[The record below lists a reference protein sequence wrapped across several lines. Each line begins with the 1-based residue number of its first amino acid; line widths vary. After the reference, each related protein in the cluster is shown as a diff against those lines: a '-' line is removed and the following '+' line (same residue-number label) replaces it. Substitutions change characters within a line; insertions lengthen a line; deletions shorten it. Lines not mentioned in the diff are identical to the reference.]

1 MSEVIRRVIA
11 GKSVPVLG
19 SDVDTDR
26 IVPARFLKEIT
37 FSNMGDYLFYDQ
49 RFDKFGALLDH
60 PLNDPQ
66 YMGARI
72 MIVGRNFGCGSSRE
86 HAPQAIM
93 RFGIQAII
101 GESFAEIFAGNCKA
115 IGVPVVTMAPEDLAE
130 LTAAVQACPEAFLS
144 LDLDSKE
151 LRYDDRVVAVDLPE
165 ARRQSFLKGT
175 WDSRSVLRQNHELVA
190 KVATSLPYIRNFES

>member
-1 MSEVIRRVIA
+1 MSEAIRRLIT
-11 GKSVPVLG
+11 GRSVPVLG

-37 FSNMGDYLFYDQ
+37 FSNMGEYLFYDQ
-49 RFDKFGALLDH
+49 RVGPSGERLEH

-66 YMGARI
+66 FMGARLL
-72 MIVGRNFGCGSSRE
+72 VVERNFGCGSSRE

-115 IGVPVVTMAPEDLAE
+115 IGVPVVTLDPENLADLI
-130 LTAAVQACPEAFLS
+130 AVIQDCPETFLS
-144 LDLDSKE
+144 LDLETKE
-151 LRYDDRVVAVDLPE
+151 LRFDDRVVPVFLPE
-165 ARRQSFLKGT
+165 PRRQSFLKGT
-175 WDSRSVLRQNHELVA
+175 WDSRSVLRQNHELVTA
-190 KVATSLPYIRNFES
+190 VAASLPYIRNFEG